1 MAVMIMMAVSC
12 VVVVM
17 AVTLTGV
24 ERKRVEEGL
33 ALARRKSAL
42 AERCLGVV
50 RLPNRPVARLQPRE
64 LPEGQNGQQRAD
76 QEELQ
81 VWGYQ
86 LRMAKN
92 QKSSLKKVNKGE
104 IDSICIVCS
113 II

>member
-1 MAVMIMMAVSC
+1 MAVVIMMAVSC

-33 ALARRKSAL
+33 ALARRKS
-42 AERCLGVV
+42 
-50 RLPNRPVARLQPRE
+50 
-64 LPEGQNGQQRAD
+64 GQNGQQRAD